1 MFALSVWLMLDNHA
15 GRSRRHS
22 AVILQ
27 WDWGGKQSRPGRAHA
42 VSVMSGNH
50 ERMAGAFI
58 REEHVRNESTSEA
71 KLARSRG
78 TITIHNDVQRP
89 RVSQWH
95 ECKPLMTRSQKYSSA
110 FCGKHAQV
118 CCHKLA

>member
-1 MFALSVWLMLDNHA
+1 MFALSIWLMLDNHA

-50 ERMAGAFI
+50 ERMADAFI

-71 KLARSRG
+71 TLAHAAPSQYTMMCRDLVSLSG
-78 TITIHNDVQRP
+78 TSVNR
-89 RVSQWH
+89 
-95 ECKPLMTRSQKYSSA
+95 
-110 FCGKHAQV
+110 
-118 CCHKLA
+118 